1 MVRLHTASSA
11 ATKAVAAVVAAAR
24 APGRSAL
31 LLVGDLGAGK
41 TTFAQGFALGL
52 GIDEPVTSPTFTL
65 ARTYPGRLPMN
76 HVDVYRLERM
86 AEVGDLALAELI
98 DSNGVTL
105 IEWGDAIL
113 AALPPAYL
121 EIRLEHCDEP
131 DDRDITV
138 RRRGCCGRC
147 PVARPRR
154 QAGAGDDD
162 LGAHPRSLSVSSR
175 WGGTYG
181 HRTGVGGAGCG
192 I

>member
-1 MVRLHTASSA
+1 MTFRLHTASSA
-11 ATKAVAAVVAAAR
+11 ATKAVAGVVAEHVR
-24 APGRSAL
+24 PGDLL
-31 LLVGDLGAGK
+31 LLVGELGAGK

-113 AALPPAYL
+113 AALPQAYL
-121 EIRLEHCDEP
+121 EVRLELGDEP
-131 DDRDITV
+131 DERDITV
-138 RRRGCCGRC
+138 RAVGQDWLARL
-147 PVARPRR
+147 PVLAAKLGPRR
-154 QAGAGDDD
+154 
-162 LGAHPRSLSVSSR
+162 
-175 WGGTYG
+175 
-181 HRTGVGGAGCG
+181 
-192 I
+192 

>member
-1 MVRLHTASSA
+1 MTIRLHTASSA
-11 ATKAVAAVVAAAR
+11 ATKAVAGVVAEHVR
-24 APGRSAL
+24 PGDLL
-31 LLVGDLGAGK
+31 LLVGELGAGK

-76 HVDVYRLERM
+76 HVDVYRLDRM

-121 EIRLEHCDEP
+121 EVRLELGDEP
-131 DDRDITV
+131 DDRDIFV
-138 RRRGCCGRC
+138 RAVGQDWLARL
-147 PVARPRR
+147 PVLAATLEPRR
-154 QAGAGDDD
+154 
-162 LGAHPRSLSVSSR
+162 
-175 WGGTYG
+175 
-181 HRTGVGGAGCG
+181 
-192 I
+192 

>member
-1 MVRLHTASSA
+1 MTIRLHTASSE
-11 ATKAVAAVVAAAR
+11 ATKAVAGLVAEHVR
-24 APGRSAL
+24 PGDLL
-31 LLVGDLGAGK
+31 LLVGELGAGK

-76 HVDVYRLERM
+76 HVDVYRLDRM

-121 EIRLEHCDEP
+121 EVRLELGDEP
-131 DDRDITV
+131 DDRDIFV
-138 RRRGCCGRC
+138 RAVGQDWLSRLPVLAATLEHRR
-147 PVARPRR
+147 
-154 QAGAGDDD
+154 
-162 LGAHPRSLSVSSR
+162 
-175 WGGTYG
+175 
-181 HRTGVGGAGCG
+181 
-192 I
+192 

>member
-1 MVRLHTASSA
+1 MTIRLHTASSA
-11 ATKAVAAVVAAAR
+11 ATKAVAGLVAEHVR
-24 APGRSAL
+24 PGDLL
-31 LLVGDLGAGK
+31 LLVGELGAGK

-76 HVDVYRLERM
+76 HVDVYRLDRM

-121 EIRLEHCDEP
+121 EVRLELGDEP
-131 DDRDITV
+131 DDRDIFV
-138 RRRGCCGRC
+138 RAVGQDWLARL
-147 PVARPRR
+147 PVLAAKLEPRR
-154 QAGAGDDD
+154 
-162 LGAHPRSLSVSSR
+162 
-175 WGGTYG
+175 
-181 HRTGVGGAGCG
+181 
-192 I
+192 

>member
-1 MVRLHTASSA
+1 MTIRLHTASSA
-11 ATKAVAAVVAAAR
+11 ATKAVAGLVAEHVR
-24 APGRSAL
+24 PGDLL
-31 LLVGDLGAGK
+31 LLVGELGAGK

-76 HVDVYRLERM
+76 HVDVYRLDRM

-121 EIRLEHCDEP
+121 EVRLELGDEP
-131 DDRDITV
+131 DDRDIFV
-138 RRRGCCGRC
+138 RAVGQDWLARLPVLAATLEHRR
-147 PVARPRR
+147 
-154 QAGAGDDD
+154 
-162 LGAHPRSLSVSSR
+162 
-175 WGGTYG
+175 
-181 HRTGVGGAGCG
+181 
-192 I
+192 